1 MPILGRL
8 RRLCGLRKD
17 AEKAASLIKILKEE
31 ERPEAYT
38 EYGLLVVLIALALAA
53 LALYF
58 LRK

>member
-8 RRLCGLRKD
+8 RRLFGLRKD
-17 AEKAASLIKILKEE
+17 AKKADSLIRTFEDE

-38 EYGLLVVLIALALAA
+38 EYGLLVILLALAIAA
-53 LALYF
+53 LTLYF